1 MPELIEVDLYR
12 QAAERALGR
21 TIKSVAIPNET
32 YLVGDSDLSEF
43 RKAIYGRQLRG
54 VRRIGKLL
62 LLDVGHVSVGMR
74 FGMTGRLIVDD
85 EPAIDQLLYT
95 TNEMQEK
102 HLRCVINFEEEGALS
117 MIDPRRFGNVEL
129 RPDESQVGPDAATIT
144 AEELTI
150 FQSSSASIKALLL
163 DQKRIG
169 GLGNLLCDEIMWRSG
184 IKPTRTGR
192 TLTTTELQLLAST
205 IQATITELTDRGGS
219 HMGDL
224 QSQRRHGG
232 SCPTDGCEL
241 TRDLVAGRTT
251 WWCPEHQC

>member
-12 QAAERALGR
+12 KAAESALGR
-21 TIKSVAIPNET
+21 TIASVVIPNET
-32 YLVGDSDLSEF
+32 YLVGDSGLPKF
-43 RKAIYGRQLRG
+43 RAAICGRQLLG
-54 VRRIGKLL
+54 IRRIGKLL
-62 LLDVGHVSVGMR
+62 LLDAGAVSIGMR
-74 FGMTGRLIVDD
+74 FGMTGRLIVDG

-95 TNEMQEK
+95 TNEVQER
-102 HLRCVINFEEEGALS
+102 HVRCVITFEEEGALS

-129 RPDESQVGPDAATIT
+129 APDEGQLGPDAAEIT
-144 AEELTI
+144 SEELTM
-150 FQSSSASIKALLL
+150 FQRSSASIKALLL
-163 DQKRIG
+163 DQKRIA
-169 GLGNLLCDEIMWRSG
+169 GLGNLLCDEIIWRSG
-184 IKPTRTGR
+184 INPTRGGR
-192 TLTTTELQLLAST
+192 TLQTSDIELLALT
-205 IQATITELTDRGGS
+205 IRGTIAELSDRGGS

>member
-163 DQKRIG
+163 DQKR
-169 GLGNLLCDEIMWRSG
+169 
-184 IKPTRTGR
+184 
-192 TLTTTELQLLAST
+192 
-205 IQATITELTDRGGS
+205 
-219 HMGDL
+219 
-224 QSQRRHGG
+224 
-232 SCPTDGCEL
+232 
-241 TRDLVAGRTT
+241 
-251 WWCPEHQC
+251 